1 MEPNEALAELTR
13 LSTQIDDV
21 AILGETGFVLATN
34 VAAERGEVLAGVA
47 TELLAAAARARTSA
61 LDITRIE
68 VALATGSVFVVRE
81 GGRTAVATTGPE
93 PTAALVTYDLRAALR
108 RLGEQAPPAAP
119 ARRTRR
125 KEQDAPDA

>member
-34 VAAERGEVLAGVA
+34 GAAERGEMLAGVA
-47 TELLAAAARARTSA
+47 TELLAAAARARSSA
-61 LDITRIE
+61 LEISRVE

-108 RLGEQAPPAAP
+108 RLGEQAPAP
-119 ARRTRR
+119 AKRTRR
-125 KEQDAPDA
+125 TEQDAADA